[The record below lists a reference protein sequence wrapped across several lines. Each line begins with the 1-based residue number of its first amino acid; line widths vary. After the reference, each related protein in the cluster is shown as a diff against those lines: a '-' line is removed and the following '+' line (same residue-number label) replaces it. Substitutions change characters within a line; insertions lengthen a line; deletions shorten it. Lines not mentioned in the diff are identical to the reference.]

1 MRSPGLDERRD
12 LGRFVGAG
20 SPVARERDADL
31 AGVAAQPVDSVISG
45 LAIISLEGMAP
56 TDSKS
61 PIFAHPS
68 PESVRREGGEGW
80 IGQALTSFSAR
91 TRTMRLSMLL
101 LIGDEGR
108 ARQFSK
114 ILEISAHAVRPSLT
128 IRARRIGSARA
139 HRCSPRSADHGSDVL
154 GAQPLGVRAR
164 ERLGRALD
172 HAGRRA
178 Q

>member
-1 MRSPGLDERRD
+1 VRPPGLDERRH
-12 LGRFVGAG
+12 LGRFVSAG

-108 ARQFSK
+108 ARQLAK
-114 ILEISAHAVRPSLT
+114 ILEISTHVVQNWASPRTNHAAQRCQKLLDAEHAVH
-128 IRARRIGSARA
+128 I
-139 HRCSPRSADHGSDVL
+139 
-154 GAQPLGVRAR
+154 
-164 ERLGRALD
+164 
-172 HAGRRA
+172 
-178 Q
+178 